1 MRWAFMVVRRSAYV
15 VFWLGNMN
23 ERDHLEDMGIDGRI
37 ILKWIFRR
45 IKLWRSLSLSPSLS
59 FSIGACWGTWGVR

>member
-1 MRWAFMVVRRSAYV
+1 MRWAFMVVRRGTYT

-23 ERDHLEDMGIDGRI
+23 ERDHLEYVGIDGRI

-45 IKLWRSLSLSPSLS
+45 RK
-59 FSIGACWGTWGVR
+59 F